1 VAASTNLGD
10 ARRLF
15 RTRRFPEVIRLLE
28 PEVFRFR
35 ENADYFLMLGTACL
49 HTGDLGG
56 ATSYLGR
63 ARQLKPES
71 VTALLGLAAVHLK
84 RAETEQ
90 ALKLWLEVLDEDPR
104 NPVALRGMNLLRRG
118 LSRDELQ
125 AYVDAGKL
133 PQLYPRMP
141 GRPLWPILLAIALGG
156 AALIVGGSLA
166 VRHFRSP
173 APSRPGVS
181 GIYLPTDGGLR
192 IEADAGAVYTLDER
206 EIEQGFKK
214 AKALL
219 LDYRDNP
226 ACVQINRILLSNA
239 STPVKERALAL
250 KSFLRP
256 PNFATF
262 RDPFTYR
269 EVSTQPRL
277 YDGCHVAW
285 KGKVANLLLGTDAIT
300 FDLLVGYEG
309 ERELEGTV
317 PVRLDFAADLTDG
330 TGLEVLGRVVADGDR
345 ILLAGVSLHRLVP

>member
-1 VAASTNLGD
+1 VAGAKNLGD

-15 RTRRFPEVIRLLE
+15 RARRFSEVIRLLE

-35 ENADYFLMLGTACL
+35 ESADYFLMLGTACL

-63 ARQLKPES
+63 ARQLKPGS
-71 VTALLGLAAVHLK
+71 VTALLGLAAVHFK

-90 ALKLWLEVLDEDPR
+90 ALKLWLEALDEDPR

-118 LSRDELQ
+118 MTREELQ

-133 PQLYPRMP
+133 PQLYPRLP
-141 GRPLWPILLAIALGG
+141 GRPLWPLLMAVALGG
-156 AALIVGGSLA
+156 AALIVGGSLLLRH
-166 VRHFRSP
+166 VRPS
-173 APSRPGVS
+173 APTRPGVS
-181 GIYLPTDGGLR
+181 GIYLPTGGGMR
-192 IEADAGAVYTLDER
+192 IETGAAAVYTLSER
-206 EIEQGFKK
+206 DVERAFAR
-214 AKALL
+214 AKGLL

-226 ACVQINRILLSNA
+226 ACVEINRILLSNA
-239 STPVKERALAL
+239 SAPVKERALAL

-262 RDPFTYR
+262 RDPYPYR
-269 EVSTQPRL
+269 EVAAEPRL

-285 KGKVANLLLGTDAIT
+285 KGKVANLVVGQDAVT

-309 ERELEGTV
+309 GRELEGTV
-317 PVRLDFAADLTDG
+317 PVRLPFAADIDDD
-330 TGLEVLGRVVADGDR
+330 TGLEVLGRVVADGN
-345 ILLAGVSLHRLVP
+345 LLLLEGVSLHRLVP

>member
-1 VAASTNLGD
+1 MNLGD
-10 ARRLF
+10 ARKLF
-15 RTRRFPEVIRLLE
+15 RARRFPEVIRLLE

-35 ENADYFLMLGTACL
+35 ESADYFLMLGTACL
-49 HTGDLGG
+49 HAGDLGG

-63 ARQLKPES
+63 ARQLKPGS
-71 VTALLGLAAVHLK
+71 VTALLGLAAVHFK
-84 RAETEQ
+84 RAETDQ
-90 ALKLWLEVLDEDPR
+90 ALKLWLEALDEDPR

-118 LSRDELQ
+118 LSQEELQ
-125 AYVDAGKL
+125 AYVDAGRL
-133 PQLYPRMP
+133 PQLYPRLP

-166 VRHFRSP
+166 VKHLRSP
-173 APSRPGVS
+173 VSSRPGVS
-181 GIYLPTDGGLR
+181 GISLPSDGGLR
-192 IEADAGAVYTLDER
+192 IDPNATGVTSLSER
-206 EIEQGFKK
+206 DVEQAFRR
-214 AKALL
+214 AKTLL

-226 ACVQINRILLSNA
+226 ACVEINRILLSNA
-239 STPVKERALAL
+239 SGPVKERALAL

-262 RDPFTYR
+262 RDPYTYR
-269 EVSTQPRL
+269 EVAAQPRL

-285 KGKVANLLLGTDAIT
+285 KGKVANLFLEADAVT

-317 PVRLDFAADLTDG
+317 PVRLDFPADLADG
-330 TGLEVLGRVVADGDR
+330 AGLEVLGRVVADGRR

>member
-1 VAASTNLGD
+1 VAAAPNLGD

-15 RTRRFPEVIRLLE
+15 RARRFPEVIRLLE

-35 ENADYFLMLGTACL
+35 ESADYFLMLGTACL

-63 ARQLKPES
+63 ARQLKPGS
-71 VTALLGLAAVHLK
+71 VTALLGLAAVHFK
-84 RAETEQ
+84 RAETDQ
-90 ALKLWLEVLDEDPR
+90 ALKLWLETLDEDPR

-118 LSRDELQ
+118 MSRDELQ

-133 PQLYPRMP
+133 PQLYPRLP
-141 GRPLWPILLAIALGG
+141 GRPIWPLLLAIALGG
-156 AALIVGGSLA
+156 AALLAGGSLA
-166 VRHFRSP
+166 VRHFRPP
-173 APSRPGVS
+173 AASRPGVS
-181 GIYLPTDGGLR
+181 GIYLPSDGGLR
-192 IEADAGAVYTLDER
+192 VDPDAAAVYILSER
-206 EIEQGFKK
+206 EIEQAFKR
-214 AKALL
+214 AKSLL

-226 ACVQINRILLSNA
+226 ACVEINRILLSNA
-239 STPVKERALAL
+239 SAPVKERALAL

-262 RDPFTYR
+262 RDPYTYR
-269 EVSTQPRL
+269 EVSSQPRL

-285 KGKVANLLLGTDAIT
+285 KGKVANLSLGQDAIT

-317 PVRLDFAADLTDG
+317 PVRLDFAADLADG
-330 TGLEVLGRVVADGDR
+330 AGLEVLGRIVVDGSR
-345 ILLAGVSLHRLVP
+345 IMLAGVSLHRLVP